1 LTFATLATGLLQI
14 CLPLE
19 LRQLRASPD
28 QIGVT
33 LAMFGFG
40 MFAFEWLWG
49 VIADRAGYRAPLIVS
64 QVLYAACMLLLA
76 RADSVLLIAIGY
88 FLASGMMVAV
98 GPIARSYLG
107 TALHARLR
115 ATGLAVLSAQWLI
128 GASVGAGAGGQLIE
142 HFPIRGVIL
151 AAAVLPLGSSLLALW
166 LFRNYSHSEHRG
178 RWSDADNARMEESRG
193 GAGVLRVLLITASMV
208 MLIQVGAGGEL
219 ALLPLLVTTHLHLS
233 AADAGTAMLAAGVI
247 GGVLMVPG
255 GSAADRFGRKPTM
268 VAGAVL
274 SAVGFAVYATAVT
287 FSQVI
292 LGAAIR
298 ALGAALIWPAATAWM
313 SDAMPRRRHALY
325 MGLFG
330 EFENAGITIGP
341 ILGGLAWSVAGI
353 QAAFYTYAAAAL
365 GAAVV
370 AAVLVGGRAASSAAA
385 SPQAE
390 EVIGR

>member
-1 LTFATLATGLLQI
+1 LTFATLATGILQI
-14 CLPLE
+14 SLPLE

-28 QIGVT
+28 QIGVS

-49 VIADRAGYRAPLIVS
+49 VIADRVGYRAPLVAS
-64 QVLYAACMLLLA
+64 QILYGAFFLLLA

-107 TALHARLR
+107 TSLHARLR
-115 ATGLAVLSAQWLI
+115 ATGLAILAAQWLI
-128 GASVGAGAGGQLIE
+128 ASSIGAGVGGQLIDR
-142 HFPIRGVIL
+142 FPIRSVIL
-151 AAAVLPLGSSLLALW
+151 AAAVLPLVTGVLALW
-166 LFRNYSHSEHRG
+166 LFRNYSHSEHRS
-178 RWSDADNARMEESRG
+178 RWGEDDDARMQESRG
-193 GAGVLRVLLITASMV
+193 GAGVGRVLVITASMIL
-208 MLIQVGAGGEL
+208 LIEVGAGGEL
-219 ALLPLLVTTHLHLS
+219 ALLPLLVTAHLHLS
-233 AADAGTAMLAAGVI
+233 AADAGTALLAAGLI

-255 GSAADRFGRKPTM
+255 GGAADRWGRKPTM

-274 SAVGFAVYATAVT
+274 SAVGFAVYAVAVT

-313 SDAMPRRRHALY
+313 SDAMPRRRHALF

-341 ILGGLAWSVAGI
+341 ILGGLVWSVAGI
-353 QAAFYTYAAAAL
+353 QAAFYVYAAAAL
-365 GAAVV
+365 GAAII
-370 AAVLVGGRAASSAAA
+370 AAVWVRSVTSAVV
-385 SPQAE
+385 SPRVEE

>member
-1 LTFATLATGLLQI
+1 MTFSTLATGLLQI

-49 VIADRAGYRAPLIVS
+49 VVADRIGYRAPLIGS
-64 QVLYAACMLLLA
+64 QILYSGFILLLA

-88 FLASGMMVAV
+88 FFASGMMVAV
-98 GPIARSYLG
+98 GPIGRSYLG

-115 ATGLAVLSAQWLI
+115 ATGLAVLAAQWLI
-128 GASVGAGAGGQLIE
+128 ASSIGAGVGGQLID
-142 HFPIRGVIL
+142 HFPIRSVIL
-151 AAAVLPLGSSLLALW
+151 VAAVLPIASSLLLLW
-166 LFRNYSHSEHRG
+166 LFRDYSHSEHRG
-178 RWSDADNARMEESRG
+178 RWNEDDDARMEESRG
-193 GAGVLRVLLITASMV
+193 GAGVVRVLVVTASMV
-208 MLIQVGAGGEL
+208 LLIEVGAGGEL

-233 AADAGTAMLAAGVI
+233 AAEAGTAMLAAGLI

-255 GSAADRFGRKPTM
+255 GRAADLWGRKPTM

-274 SAVGFAVYATAVT
+274 SAVGFAVYATAKN
-287 FSQVI
+287 FNQVI

-313 SDAMPRRRHALY
+313 SDAMPRRRHAMF

-370 AAVLVGGRAASSAAA
+370 AAVLVGGRPGGSAAVRD
-385 SPQAE
+385 AE